1 MNKIHYFKE
10 KKWIIAW
17 WFKKKGSI
25 TESQMMYQWKQWWKD
40 DFNNINDQ
48 RFQDAFK
55 WVRDT
60 IVTKT
65 KEEIQKGR
73 YDIADYR
80 PVPKYLQELAV
91 GKGYYIRKS
100 IIKKKPLSVSGF
112 AIYKYGSKKKAVYGE
127 KFDLTVKQVREFL
140 EQME

>member
-1 MNKIHYFKE
+1 
-10 KKWIIAW
+10 
-17 WFKKKGSI
+17 
-25 TESQMMYQWKQWWKD
+25 MYQWKQWWKD
-40 DFNNINDQ
+40 DFNNIDDQ

-55 WVRDT
+55 WVRD
-60 IVTKT
+60 IIATKT
-65 KEEIQKGR
+65 KDEIKKGR

-100 IIKKKPLSVSGF
+100 TIKKKPLSVSGF
-112 AIYKYGSKKKAVYGE
+112 AIYKYGHKKKAVYGE

>member
-17 WFKKKGSI
+17 WFKKNGSI

-40 DFNNINDQ
+40 DFNNINNQ

-60 IVTKT
+60 I
-65 KEEIQKGR
+65 
-73 YDIADYR
+73 
-80 PVPKYLQELAV
+80 EL
-91 GKGYYIRKS
+91 
-100 IIKKKPLSVSGF
+100 
-112 AIYKYGSKKKAVYGE
+112 
-127 KFDLTVKQVREFL
+127 
-140 EQME
+140 